1 MTEAFT
7 VPVIVVAAM
16 DAVLRQS
23 FCAGLVLDLGDA
35 VVVQHDLRV
44 GAVGGAVREVGAVG
58 GAVRRVVMD
67 RGGVVYDDE
76 QLLDHACL
84 ACAVREDLVPTV
96 AQLAQDGRW
105 RTVVVALPVTADPQ
119 TVVSALNRA
128 VETDDLGPA
137 RVACVVSLA
146 DAETL
151 LPDLFGDD
159 LLVERGSAM
168 GEVDRRSVGE
178 ALARQL
184 ECADLVGVTGT
195 LDNTV
200 SAVVERLAPAAG
212 APSAWSDIAGAGLTS
227 RRLTWSAARRR
238 TDPLLVSAGGLPDRD
253 GVWSLALRSSAPFH
267 PERLMDRIEDLGCGR
282 IRSRGHFWLPT
293 RADEIG
299 VWDGAGGQLSVGAYG
314 FWGSRPRSTHLTYVG
329 IDAADRDRIAD
340 AFAETVLT
348 PAELRRLDSWTG
360 RADGFEPWLGD
371 RRSAA

>member
-44 GAVGGAVREVGAVG
+44 GGVGGAVREIGAVG

-105 RTVVVALPVTADPQ
+105 GTVVVALPVTADPQ

-168 GEVDRRSVGE
+168 GKVDRRSVGE

-195 LDNTV
+195 LEPTV
-200 SAVVERLAPAAG
+200 SAVVERLASAAG

-227 RRLTWSAARRR
+227 LRLTWSAARRR
-238 TDPLLVSAGGLPDRD
+238 TDPLLVSAGELPDRD
-253 GVWSLALRSSAPFH
+253 GV
-267 PERLMDRIEDLGCGR
+267 
-282 IRSRGHFWLPT
+282 
-293 RADEIG
+293 
-299 VWDGAGGQLSVGAYG
+299 
-314 FWGSRPRSTHLTYVG
+314 
-329 IDAADRDRIAD
+329 
-340 AFAETVLT
+340 
-348 PAELRRLDSWTG
+348 
-360 RADGFEPWLGD
+360 
-371 RRSAA
+371 